1 MLSTP
6 VVKNATTTSA
16 KDRVKEINAAT
27 QPQLLHAHLQ
37 KHPDLEAF
45 TQAPDC
51 VLLEVVVDRYQVV
64 RGIDDV
70 TWWCVDDL
78 KTPAE

>member
-1 MLSTP
+1 
-6 VVKNATTTSA
+6 
-16 KDRVKEINAAT
+16 
-27 QPQLLHAHLQ
+27 LLRAHLQ

-51 VLLEVVVDRYQVV
+51 VLLEVVVQAYQVV

-70 TWWCVDDL
+70 TWWTADEL
-78 KTPAE
+78 KTLPSCGMTKDS